1 MSETDDKT
9 KEVYAKADSEGIETS
24 SMKAG
29 KKGQREFPLGSIILF
44 FIIGLAVSLVIGW
57 VVFPKLL
64 YSKKKQSVDFNH
76 ALHAEQVENG
86 CESCHIFRED
96 GSFAGVP
103 KLAQCSNCHQEVQGD
118 SPNEKVFVEEY
129 VSEGKEVPWLIYS
142 KQPDCVFFSHTVHVK
157 KAKMECAVCHGGIAK
172 STSLKQYEQ
181 NRITGYSRDIWG
193 KSIAGIKENSW
204 DRMKMD
210 DCAKCHEK
218 ETGKKSS
225 VQTGKE
231 ACFAC
236 HK

>member
-9 KEVYAKADSEGIETS
+9 KKVYTKAEQEGIKTS
-24 SMKAG
+24 SMKAV
-29 KKGQREFPLGSIILF
+29 KKRRKEFKLGSGILF
-44 FIIGLAVSLVIGW
+44 FITGFVVSLIIGW

-64 YSKKKQSVDFNH
+64 YSKKEQPVDFNH
-76 ALHAEQVENG
+76 ALHIGQVDNG
-86 CESCHIFRED
+86 CGSCHIFRED

-103 KLAQCSNCHQEVQGD
+103 RLAQCLDCHQEVQGD
-118 SPNEKVFVEEY
+118 SPGEKVFVEEY
-129 VSEGKEVPWLIYS
+129 VLKEKEVPWLIYS
-142 KQPDCVFFSHTVHVK
+142 KQPDCVFFSHTAHVK
-157 KAKMECAVCHGGIAK
+157 KAKMECAVCHGPMGESK
-172 STSLKQYEQ
+172 SLKTYEQ

-193 KSIAGIKENSW
+193 KSIAGNKENSW

-218 ETGKKSS
+218 ETGGKSS

-231 ACFAC
+231 ACFVC